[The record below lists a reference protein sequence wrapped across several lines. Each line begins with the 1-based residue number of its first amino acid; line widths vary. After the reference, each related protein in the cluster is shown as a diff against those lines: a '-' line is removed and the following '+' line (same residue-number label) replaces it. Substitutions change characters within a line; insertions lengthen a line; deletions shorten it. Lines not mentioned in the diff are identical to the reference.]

1 MSMYLSCFVHDGI
14 EEISVD
20 LFEGIKKEEEKVQTV
35 EEIVKKN
42 HVLVKQE
49 SVLSM
54 PITPASAVVLDFI
67 QVRKVREIRKL
78 SSVPKVKNGPK
89 KFHFE
94 KKTYRVRISE
104 ITYL

>member
-67 QVRKVREIRKL
+67 QVRKVRENTETFV
-78 SSVPKVKNGPK
+78 S
-89 KFHFE
+89 
-94 KKTYRVRISE
+94 T
-104 ITYL
+104 